1 MANSDCCVVYDMS
14 RCQEAFA
21 VSFGLVSLAV
31 LGLVKSATLS
41 LELGI
46 MQILQRRRE
55 LAQRTGKGHMPWSW
69 SCRGQ
74 P

>member
-31 LGLVKSATLS
+31 LGLVANLLRYLS
-41 LELGI
+41 S
-46 MQILQRRRE
+46 
-55 LAQRTGKGHMPWSW
+55 LA
-69 SCRGQ
+69 
-74 P
+74 